1 MTANKSLQLGGKI
14 WFENKDIYY
23 VCINDTSVRNITNT
37 VTASNLVFMSN
48 VFQLMETI
56 VAAL

>member
-1 MTANKSLQLGGKI
+1 MTVNKSLQLGGKI

-23 VCINDTSVRNITNT
+23 VQINDTSVRNTINT
-37 VTASNLVFMSN
+37 VMARNLVFMSN
-48 VFQLMETI
+48 VFQLMETK